1 MTEQLKGGYAERR
14 KNSSTVFES
23 LCLLHSTTPKI
34 MRHPS
39 RLAGLVKKRKAIMH
53 AMRCLGFSY
62 PEIGRVCE
70 RHHTTVLANVRSY
83 QNG

>member
-1 MTEQLKGGYAERR
+1 MTEQIKGGYAERR
-14 KNSSTVFES
+14 KNSGAVFES
-23 LCLLHSTTPKI
+23 LCSQNATTPKI

-53 AMRCLGFSY
+53 AMRSLGFSY
-62 PEIGRVCE
+62 PEIGRVCD
-70 RHHTTVLANVRSY
+70 RHHTTVLSNVRSY